1 MSDGTNPRSLAFQLE
16 HLVDLY
22 AKLPRHTA
30 EDLRSMQTALKLL
43 RRFDSHSGGPRK
55 STVPAPYT
63 SKERARLKRSLKALE
78 KFLPSW
84 SNNLSNT
91 YFNHARTLPI
101 TIGG

>member
-1 MSDGTNPRSLAFQLE
+1 
-16 HLVDLY
+16 
-22 AKLPRHTA
+22 
-30 EDLRSMQTALKLL
+30 MQTALKLV
-43 RRFDSHSGGPRK
+43 RRFDMHATGARQEVS
-55 STVPAPYT
+55 STQYNL
-63 SKERARLKRSLKALE
+63 KERARLKRALKAVE